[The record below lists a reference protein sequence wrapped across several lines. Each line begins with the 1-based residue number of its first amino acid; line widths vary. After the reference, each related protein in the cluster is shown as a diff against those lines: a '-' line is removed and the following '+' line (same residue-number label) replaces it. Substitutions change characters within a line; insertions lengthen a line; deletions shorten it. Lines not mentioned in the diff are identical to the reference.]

1 MANVTRALS
10 VSAVLI
16 IAMAALFVAFVPE
29 SDAASSN
36 VSIEYA
42 SPTDSITIRPDSF
55 SQVNT
60 TDTVKITTKN
70 GSMVLSPAE
79 ITDFKNIE
87 SNVIFKVSAAS
98 SKGLSEDQAKDG
110 YKLFS
115 VSLKNADGTDH
126 ALAGKVTVYIP
137 YQLSFLEIADKLSVK
152 YVDSEGYLTDMPTR
166 YEDGY
171 AVFETDHFSD
181 WFVSY
186 VAPAPASGNGGG
198 FPILMVVA
206 VVAVLAVAAVGAV
219 FYLKKAGRI

>member
-16 IAMAALFVAFVPE
+16 IAMAALCVAFVPE

-60 TDTVKITTKN
+60 ADTVKITTKN

-98 SKGLSEDQAKDG
+98 SKGLSENQAKDG

-115 VSLKNADGTDH
+115 VTLKNADGTDH
-126 ALAGKVTVYIP
+126 ALTGKVTVYIP

-171 AVFETDHFSD
+171 AVFETDHFSEFLIQPTYEAYTD
-181 WFVSY
+181 VLL
-186 VAPAPASGNGGG
+186 AGLG
-198 FPILMVVA
+198 ILCILVIA
-206 VVAVLAVAAVGAV
+206 LLAVILI
-219 FYLKKAGRI
+219 YMRYTTRPKRY

>member
-16 IAMAALFVAFVPE
+16 IAMAALCVAFVPE

-70 GSMVLSPAE
+70 GSMVLSSAE

-98 SKGLSEDQAKDG
+98 SKGLSEVQAKDG

-115 VSLKNADGTDH
+115 VTLKNADGTDH

-137 YQLSFLEIADKLSVK
+137 YQLSFLEIADKLSV
-152 YVDSEGYLTDMPTR
+152 T
-166 YEDGY
+166 
-171 AVFETDHFSD
+171 
-181 WFVSY
+181 
-186 VAPAPASGNGGG
+186 
-198 FPILMVVA
+198 
-206 VVAVLAVAAVGAV
+206 VL
-219 FYLKKAGRI
+219 